1 MLFRSLI
8 TPYINI
14 ITIFLLLFSMA
25 SIAQEDLV
33 VMQKIDSTRVMY
45 FNCSFDSLALHKTH
59 FADTILFNA
68 TYFDPLDDLTQSFST
83 LSNTG
88 LAHRSIINP
97 FVPIP
102 LGFDMQLSAD
112 KRFIKTDQDVR
123 FFLPMIPYSEVRYT
137 MGSKKEQQLKVNF
150 SREFSPRLII
160 GLDYNLINS
169 PGPYF
174 NSKTNNSSVVFSGSY
189 RTKNERYG
197 VGAFYFRNKLEQQ
210 ENGGITTDSIFTNN
224 IETDRRVIDVWLEQ
238 ANSTIKS
245 SGFGFEQ
252 YFILSGREIRT
263 TDSIRKTRNRIQAG
277 RLKHSLVYQRNQQL
291 YEDPNPLNE
300 FYQPFSSLLD
310 SLVTNDSISTQMIKN
325 SLVWNSLSY
334 RRPDKI
340 PLFFFYFGAEHAAY
354 KLFQGTN
361 DSLLFVNRYNYDQ
374 LGILGGFNLNLKEK
388 TKLSAHLNMLIGGHQ
403 AGDFVL
409 NSKASQSLKSKKKD
423 FGEISFSLNIYS
435 QSPSWFYNSF
445 LSNHFRWD
453 NSFEKQNTFELEGS
467 YKIWF
472 LAFSVNQTSIDK
484 YLFLNENA
492 FPKQIGGTL
501 NIRTIK
507 TTFDFQKGKFEVK
520 GFVSY
525 QKADIDSAMHLPEI
539 AANLKFGFSQSL
551 FKNAAV
557 IQPGFNIR
565 WFSAYFADAYMP
577 ALRRFYMQF
586 DEKIGNYPYLD
597 VYLALK
603 VKRANIYLQY
613 ANLLGLTGDYRYFTT
628 PHYPMRDA
636 RFYFGVNWRFY
647 Q

>member
-8 TPYINI
+8 APYIFTVI
-14 ITIFLLLFSMA
+14 LLLFEVVLY
-25 SIAQEDLV
+25 AQKDSV
-33 VMQKIDSTRVMY
+33 VMQKTDSTRVM
-45 FNCSFDSLALHKTH
+45 FFKNSFDSLALHKTY
-59 FADTILFNA
+59 FSDTSLFNA
-68 TYFDPLDDLTQSFST
+68 TFFDPLDDFSQSFST
-83 LSNTG
+83 LSNAG
-88 LAHRSIINP
+88 LAHQSMINP
-97 FVPIP
+97 FAPIP

-112 KRFIKTDQDVR
+112 ERFVKTAQDVR
-123 FFLPMIPYSEVRYT
+123 FFLPMLPYSEIRYT
-137 MGSKKEQQLKVNF
+137 MGSKKEQQIKVNF
-150 SREFSPRLII
+150 TREFSPRLII
-160 GLDYNLINS
+160 GMDYNLINS
-169 PGPYF
+169 PGPYL

-189 RTKNERYG
+189 RIKNERYG

-224 IETDRRVIDVWLEQ
+224 IETDRRVIDVWLQQ
-238 ANSTIKS
+238 ANNTIKA

-252 YFILSGREIRT
+252 YFILSAPEKKSS
-263 TDSIRKTRNRIQAG
+263 DSITKTRNRIQTG
-277 RLKHSLVYQRNQQL
+277 RIKHALVYQRNQQL
-291 YEDPNPLNE
+291 YADPNPLNE
-300 FYQPFSSLLD
+300 FYQPFSPLFD

-334 RRPDKI
+334 VKPDKI

-409 NSKASQSLKSKKKD
+409 NSKASQSFKSKKKD
-423 FGEISFSLNIYS
+423 FGEVSFKLNIRS

-453 NSFEKQNTFELEGS
+453 NSFEKQNTFELEGT

-472 LAFSVNQTSIDK
+472 LGFSVNQTSIDK

-492 FPKQIGGTL
+492 FPEQIGGTL

-507 TTFDFQKGKFEVK
+507 TTFDFQKGKFNVQ

-525 QKADIDSAMHLPEI
+525 QKADIDSAMHLPEL

-557 IQPGFNIR
+557 MQPGFNIR
-565 WFSAYFADAYMP
+565 WFSAYYADAYMP
-577 ALRRFYMQF
+577 ALRRFHMQF

-613 ANLLGLTGDYRYFTT
+613 ANLLGLAGDYRYFTT

>member
-1 MLFRSLI
+1 
-8 TPYINI
+8 
-14 ITIFLLLFSMA
+14 
-25 SIAQEDLV
+25 
-33 VMQKIDSTRVMY
+33 
-45 FNCSFDSLALHKTH
+45 
-59 FADTILFNA
+59 
-68 TYFDPLDDLTQSFST
+68 
-83 LSNTG
+83 
-88 LAHRSIINP
+88 
-97 FVPIP
+97 
-102 LGFDMQLSAD
+102 
-112 KRFIKTDQDVR
+112 
-123 FFLPMIPYSEVRYT
+123 
-137 MGSKKEQQLKVNF
+137 
-150 SREFSPRLII
+150 
-160 GLDYNLINS
+160 
-169 PGPYF
+169 
-174 NSKTNNSSVVFSGSY
+174 
-189 RTKNERYG
+189 KNERYG

>member
-1 MLFRSLI
+1 
-8 TPYINI
+8 
-14 ITIFLLLFSMA
+14 MA

-423 FGEISFSLNIYS
+423 FGEISFSLNIHS